1 MTEFGL
7 ILRNLRGSRGR
18 YGLVLLLSALLF
30 SVVAVSWCTIRAAE
44 RGLSALRQTYG
55 GRAIVDC
62 YETDASGSS
71 LGINSGV
78 TPEDLKQLE
87 KLPHVAHV
95 ELTGCFF
102 YTDRDC
108 SMITLNGG
116 DFIRGW
122 NFCLVGYNPEADTPF
137 RNLDPAAV
145 LEGRVYG
152 SNTECV
158 VSELTAEQYGLKLG
172 DVLEITHIR
181 TESQARYTLVG
192 IVDHNALEPRFYDPA
207 LLQNVFYTSMEGAE
221 PFAEAREDVSVE
233 FYSDAAPESPP
244 VFTGYNN
251 LVELD
256 SYQNFNAFAREVQKL
271 RREENGHYYRFYAS
285 YVRVDAFDEIANP
298 LMAAAQRFSR
308 LGMLALLLFVGVS
321 FTTAVVGLRA
331 RRQQFGTLRAM
342 GMPRRQ
348 IALEYGAEQAVVYLG
363 GVLLGCALAALAMAL
378 RPEAL
383 PALDAAALGSMAEAA
398 AGSLVLL
405 ALLMAVALIGVL
417 RFRPMKLLRS

>member
-18 YGLVLLLSALLF
+18 YGLVLLLSGLLF
-30 SVVAVSWCTIRAAE
+30 SVIAVSWCMICAAE
-44 RGLSALRQTYG
+44 RSIAALRQTYG
-55 GRAIVDC
+55 GTAVVECYRCSVDG
-62 YETDASGSS
+62 EP
-71 LGINSGV
+71 LGKYGFMK
-78 TPEDLKQLE
+78 PEDWARLAE
-87 KLPHVAHV
+87 LPHAVRV

-102 YTDRDC
+102 YTDQAE
-108 SMITLNGG
+108 SVTTLNGG
-116 DFIRGW
+116 NFIRGW
-122 NFCLVGYNPEADTPF
+122 DFCLVGYNPEADTPF
-137 RNLDPAAV
+137 RDLNPAAV
-145 LEGRVYG
+145 LEGRTYAAD
-152 SNTECV
+152 TECV
-158 VSELTAEQYGLKLG
+158 VSDLTAAQYGLKLG
-172 DVLEITHIR
+172 DTVEFTHIQ
-181 TESQARYTLVG
+181 TEAQGRYTLVG
-192 IVDHNALEPRFYDPA
+192 IVDHNVLEPRFCDPG
-207 LLQNVFYTSMEGAE
+207 LFQNVFYTTMTGAE
-221 PFAEAREDVSVE
+221 PFAEAIGETRSQ
-233 FYSDAAPESPP
+233 FFSQAAPESPP
-244 VFTGYNN
+244 IQTGYNGF
-251 LVELD
+251 VELD
-256 SYQNFNAFAREVQKL
+256 SYENFSAFAGEVANLQ
-271 RREENGHYYRFYAS
+271 REEHGNYYRFYAR
-285 YVRVDAFDEIANP
+285 YAGDYAFDEIANP

-348 IALEYGAEQAVVYLG
+348 IALAYGAEQAVVYLG